1 MIKFFENNIYSGKK
15 VLVTGHTGFKGSW
28 LSLWLKEFGAEVF
41 GLSKDIP
48 TDPSHFKL
56 LNIEKDISHHIFDIK
71 DRDQLNLLIEKVAPD
86 FIFHLAAQPLVKQS
100 YVDPHETIS
109 TNVMGLNN
117 LLDALRNLKKKCA
130 AVLITSDKCYDN
142 IEIERGYHEEDI
154 LGGKDPYSAS
164 KGAAELVFKGY
175 YHSFFKN
182 QSDIRIAT
190 ARAGN
195 VIGGGDW
202 GNYRIIPDCIRAWNN
217 DQNVKIRNPD
227 STRPWQHVLE
237 PLSGYLQLGHCLWE
251 DTNFNGESYNFGPR
265 EGENYSV
272 IELIKKISFRYF
284 DNPFSKYET
293 NCESSFHEASLLSLD
308 CRKAKTELNW
318 SQTLTFDKTCKFT
331 ADWYKLYHL
340 DNCYEFSV
348 SQINEFINIVK
359 LKNSK

>member
-1 MIKFFENNIYSGKK
+1 MIKFFDNNIYSGKK
-15 VLVTGHTGFKGSW
+15 VIVTGHTGFKGSW

-56 LNIEKDISHHIFDIK
+56 LNIEKDISHHIFDIR
-71 DRDQLNLLIEKVAPD
+71 DRDQLSSLIEKVAPD

-100 YVDPHETIS
+100 YVDPYETIS

-117 LLDALRNLKKKCA
+117 LLDALRNLNKKCA
-130 AVLITSDKCYDN
+130 TVLITSDKCYDN

-175 YHSFFKN
+175 YHSFFKK

-202 GNYRIIPDCIRAWNN
+202 GNHRIIPDCIRAWNN

-251 DTNFNGESYNFGPR
+251 DKNFNGESYNFGPK
-265 EGENYSV
+265 EEENYSV

-284 DNPFSKYET
+284 DNPYSKYET

-318 SQTLTFDKTCKFT
+318 SQTLTFDKTCKLT

-340 DNCYEFSV
+340 DNCYKFSV
-348 SQINEFINIVK
+348 SQINEFINIAK
-359 LKNSK
+359 LKNF